1 MNEDGLTEAA
11 FRELF
16 SATYSQL
23 VAYTRR
29 RLFDISDVDD
39 VVSEVY
45 ATAWRRRE
53 SRDLDAPALP
63 WLYGIAANVLRN
75 QWRADGRRLQ
85 LVERLEAQP
94 AEEHASISDPA
105 ESQREEIRTA
115 LKRLSFDDQEI
126 LRLVAW
132 EGLGHAEIG
141 QALGCSTN
149 AVGIRLHRARQR
161 LESGLAE
168 RQAQLEPTERPE
180 HTERPERAEGTTP

>member
-1 MNEDGLTEAA
+1 MNDDGTDEAA

-23 VAYTRR
+23 VAYARR
-29 RLFDISDVDD
+29 RLFDTTDADD

-45 ATAWRRRE
+45 ATAWRRRA
-53 SRDLDAPALP
+53 SRDADAPALP

-94 AEEHASISDPA
+94 AQEPAAVTDPA
-105 ESQREEIRTA
+105 ESQQEDLRTA
-115 LKRLSFDDQEI
+115 LKRLSFDDQEV

-132 EGLGHAEIG
+132 EGLSHAEVG
-141 QALGCSTN
+141 QVLGCSTN

-161 LESGLAE
+161 LESSLSE
-168 RQAQLEPTERPE
+168 PLETGR
-180 HTERPERAEGTTP
+180 RGGAAR